1 MSPDER
7 NTVLTE
13 VSAEMVAQ
21 IVESVF
27 ITMMNLDVLPS
38 QIPWSPSHD
47 QLTSAVHL
55 SGEWNG
61 AVLFECN
68 RWQACRFAGRFLSM
82 DPPEAVND
90 DVRDVLGELANMIG
104 GNMKSAVTTGLTLS
118 MPSVTDGSDYGLRV
132 CGSEI
137 QDRLG
142 FECVEGPF
150 WVTLLAVAPGRLTG
164 SRLRK

>member
-1 MSPDER
+1 MKGKL
-7 NTVLTE
+7 VLTQ
-13 VSAEMVAQ
+13 VTAEMVGQ

-27 ITMMNLDVLPS
+27 ITMLNLEVLPG
-38 QIPWSPSHD
+38 QEPWSPSND

-61 AVLFECN
+61 AVLLECN

-82 DPPEAVND
+82 DPPESVND
-90 DVRDVLGELANMIG
+90 DVRDVLGELTNMIG
-104 GNMKSAVTTGLTLS
+104 GNMKSAVTGLTLS
-118 MPSVTDGSDYGLRV
+118 MPCVTDGSDYGLRV
-132 CGSEI
+132 CGSEV

-150 WVTLLAVAPGRLTG
+150 WVTLLAVAPSRLAG
-164 SRLRK
+164 SRLRN

>member
-1 MSPDER
+1 MKGKL
-7 NTVLTE
+7 VLTQ
-13 VSAEMVAQ
+13 VTAEMVGQ

-27 ITMMNLDVLPS
+27 ITMLNLEVLPG
-38 QIPWSPSHD
+38 QEPWSPSND

-61 AVLFECN
+61 AVLLECN

-82 DPPEAVND
+82 DPPESVND
-90 DVRDVLGELANMIG
+90 DVRDVLGELTNMIG

-118 MPSVTDGSDYGLRV
+118 MPCVTDGSDYGLRV
-132 CGSEI
+132 CGSEV

-150 WVTLLAVAPGRLTG
+150 WVTLLAVAPSRLAG
-164 SRLRK
+164 SRLRN